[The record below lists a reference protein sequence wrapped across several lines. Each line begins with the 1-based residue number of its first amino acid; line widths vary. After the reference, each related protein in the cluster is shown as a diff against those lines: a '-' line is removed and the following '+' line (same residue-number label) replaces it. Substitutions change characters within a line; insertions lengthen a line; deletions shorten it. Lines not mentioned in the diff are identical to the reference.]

1 MGTRVALTG
10 VGVIT
15 PIGTGKDAFWTGLM
29 EGRSG
34 VRRITAFDPTPYDT
48 QIAGEIPGFDPT
60 QFMEIGRAH
69 V

>member
-1 MGTRVALTG
+1 MGKRVALTG
-10 VGVIT
+10 VGVVT

-48 QIAGEIPGFDPT
+48 
-60 QFMEIGRAH
+60 
-69 V
+69 